1 MGKNVRCS
9 CPTAIEERIL
19 SAADYGVAPAPISER
34 PPGAQASVRPLRI
47 LTLTPFYPSRE
58 DPAQGC
64 FIADPLPWT
73 QRFGVANQVFAAQ
86 PFYRRP
92 RHEIGDGVPSRWL
105 TYRSFP
111 GKLGLIMSGA
121 AMARALMHGVRRLHA
136 DQRFDLIHAHAA
148 LPCGQAAAILSDR
161 LGVPFVVSVHGLDAF
176 ATKQSGPWLAPW
188 SRKLSANVYRRA
200 RAVICISH
208 RVCEQ
213 VAQFVATNTV
223 VVHNGV
229 DVDMF
234 SPGKE
239 SKSAPIILSVGNL
252 IPIKGHAL
260 LLRAFAK
267 LISDRP
273 GCRLEI
279 IGDGIERANL
289 MHLAAAL
296 GVAAQ
301 VQFSGRQSRQAIAE
315 AMRQCAVFALPSS
328 YEGLGCVYLE
338 AMASG
343 KPAIACKGQGIEDI
357 IDHGKNGLLISPGSE
372 QELADSLHALL
383 LSHDYRRRLG
393 EAARNTIL
401 ERHTLQHQAQQLV
414 RIYQEC
420 VR

>member
-1 MGKNVRCS
+1 MGNHVRRP

-19 SAADYGVAPAPISER
+19 SAADYGVAPASISER
-34 PPGAQASVRPLRI
+34 PSGAQASVRPLRI

-92 RHEIGDGVPSRWL
+92 MHEIGDGVPSRWL

-111 GKLGLIMSGA
+111 GKVGLVMSGA
-121 AMARALMHGVRRLHA
+121 AMARAVMPSVRRLHA
-136 DQRFDLIHAHAA
+136 HQRFDLLHAHAA
-148 LPCGQAAAILSDR
+148 LPCGEAAAILSDR
-161 LGVPFVVSVHGLDAF
+161 LGIPFVVSVHGLDAF

-200 RAVICISH
+200 RAVICISR

-213 VAQFVATNTV
+213 VARFVAANTV

-229 DVDMF
+229 DVDRF
-234 SPGKE
+234 SPGEE
-239 SKSAPIILSVGNL
+239 SQSAPIILSVGNL
-252 IPIKGHAL
+252 IPVKGQAL

-267 LISDRP
+267 LIRDCPS
-273 GCRLEI
+273 CWLEI
-279 IGDGIERANL
+279 IGDGMERANL
-289 MHLAAAL
+289 MHLAEAL
-296 GVAAQ
+296 GIAAQ
-301 VQFSGRQSRQAIAE
+301 VRFRGRQSRQAIAE
-315 AMRQCAVFALPSS
+315 AMRQCSVFALPSS

-343 KPAIACKGQGIEDI
+343 KPAIACKGQGIDDI
-357 IDHGKNGLLISPGSE
+357 IHHGKNGLLISPGNE
-372 QELADSLHALL
+372 QELADSLHTLL
-383 LSHDYRRRLG
+383 LSQDYRRRLG

-401 ERHTLQHQAQQLV
+401 ERHTLQHQAQHLV